1 MKGIVKFCDRKK
13 VKPQRTLIQLKK
25 LWNKTWRKKSFKKSK
40 KRFLKMKK
48 QQNEFSSI
56 ENWKVKRLNYLK
68 HKPDTERN
76 QKISETTTIQDTL
89 KPIYAS
95 ILKNNTNRA
104 SNSINQNTN
113 RTGERQT
120 LQQKLKSF
128 TSKHSRSRSKSPT
141 RKEQKTNQQNQS
153 NEIAALKAE
162 LEELKQQK

>member
-1 MKGIVKFCDRKK
+1 M
-13 VKPQRTLIQLKK
+13 
-25 LWNKTWRKKSFKKSK
+25 
-40 KRFLKMKK
+40 
-48 QQNEFSSI
+48 
-56 ENWKVKRLNYLK
+56 KRLNYLK

-162 LEELKQQK
+162 LEELKQQKQNRNNTEAKTHEKTNSTSENSKAMQNPKNVQEVSE